1 MNIEIQLM
9 IYKILMAAIGLLLF
23 VAGIMD
29 IRTRQIS
36 RKQILLLL
44 IVCCTVIP
52 FKENLN
58 LLDTVGGGTIGLCA
72 IGLSIA
78 TREQVG
84 KGDGIVIAAV
94 GIALGA
100 RRCLWVV
107 FAASFVMCVAAI
119 LVLLLRRGG
128 RQTKLPF
135 LPAVFVGY
143 VLCMVW

>member
-1 MNIEIQLM
+1 MSIGIQLM
-9 IYKILMAAIGLLLF
+9 IYKIVMAVIGLLLF

-44 IVCCTVIP
+44 FVCCAVIP
-52 FKENLN
+52 FKENFN
-58 LLDTVGGGTIGLCA
+58 LMDAVGGGTIGLCA

-78 TREQVG
+78 TRDQVG

-107 FAASFVMCVAAI
+107 FAASFVMCVTAI
-119 LVLLLRRGG
+119 FVLLLRRGG